1 MNQRYILLTVIIVSA
16 IATIALNEANAD
28 KEGTGWFDARNFYKK
43 IRSMD
48 IFESYPYDS
57 PTLTV
62 KIVNTGSPTKDKFL
76 VEYASHSKIIKIK
89 DDETKLKFDID
100 SKDKRKVCMTELK
113 TDFQKCKK
121 FDSYD
126 DKNSITFYIR

>member
-1 MNQRYILLTVIIVSA
+1 MNQRFILLTIIIVSA
-16 IATIALNEANAD
+16 IATIALNEASAD
-28 KEGTGWFDARNFYKK
+28 KGTGWFDARNFYKK

-57 PTLTV
+57 PTLTI
-62 KIVNTGSPTKDKFL
+62 KIVNTGKVTNDKFL
-76 VEYASHSKIIKIK
+76 VEYASHSKIIKVK
-89 DDETKLKFDID
+89 DDVKLKFDID
-100 SKDKRKVCMTELK
+100 SDKRKVCMTELK
-113 TDFQKCKK
+113 TDFEKCKK